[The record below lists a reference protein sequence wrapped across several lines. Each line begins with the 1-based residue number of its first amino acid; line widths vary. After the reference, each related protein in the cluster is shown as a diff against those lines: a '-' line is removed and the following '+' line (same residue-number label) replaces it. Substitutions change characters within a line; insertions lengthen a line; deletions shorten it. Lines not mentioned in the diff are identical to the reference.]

1 MKVESVDVVLV
12 LAALSGCGDSGSGPS
27 PTTPSTTTTTGVV
40 VSPFQIRTL
49 LTVYTRAEED
59 AQWTEGT
66 TRDDRIGRVL
76 LGVDT
81 LSEGTTTFD
90 NEGLREELQDSVE
103 RINTRFSDAD
113 YRSAFNET
121 KANLLRFLNDADAD
135 VWSIDGRH
143 GAGRDWPFDT
153 NGNDPDGWT
162 AQIVVTVTR
171 P

>member
-1 MKVESVDVVLV
+1 VKLEILNLLA
-12 LAALSGCGDSGSGPS
+12 LAALCRCGDGGSGPS
-27 PTTPSTTTTTGVV
+27 PTTTSTTTTTAAV

-66 TRDDRIGRVL
+66 TRDDRIGEIL

-81 LSEGTTTFD
+81 LSEGTTALD
-90 NEGLREELQDSVE
+90 NEGLRDELQAAVG
-103 RINTRFSDAD
+103 RINAQFSDAD
-113 YRSAFNET
+113 YQSAFSET

-135 VWSIDGRH
+135 GWSIDGRH

-162 AQIVVTVTR
+162 AQMVVTVTR